1 MLRRQP
7 RTTRTDTLFPYTTL
21 FRSHLRAEG
30 AADAAIGAGGDDGAV
45 GRAGLHHLLLDQ
57 AGGGAG
63 LNTGPT
69 GHAFGREEVLPLRGG
84 HPGLEAL
91 VLDREVDRSLHFLAG
106 PHAAR
111 TDDALVRIEIEIGV
125 RLVLRLTRVGRPVFA
140 LAHAPPA

>member
-1 MLRRQP
+1 MLGIAPGEAALDAAMPAIGLAFLP
-7 RTTRTDTLFPYTTL
+7 RHHAHQFLAP
-21 FRSHLRAEG
+21 HLRAEG

-84 HPGLEAL
+84 HPG
-91 VLDREVDRSLHFLAG
+91 RSEEHTSELQSLM
-106 PHAAR
+106 
-111 TDDALVRIEIEIGV
+111 RISYA
-125 RLVLRLTRVGRPVFA
+125 VFC
-140 LAHAPPA
+140 LKKKKINTISKQYYTI

>member
-1 MLRRQP
+1 MLGIAPGEAALDAAMPAIGLAFLP
-7 RTTRTDTLFPYTTL
+7 RPHAHQFLAP
-21 FRSHLRAEG
+21 HLRAEG

-84 HPGLEAL
+84 TPAPK
-91 VLDREVDRSLHFLAG
+91 S
-106 PHAAR
+106 
-111 TDDALVRIEIEIGV
+111 T
-125 RLVLRLTRVGRPVFA
+125 RLNSS
-140 LAHAPPA
+140 H